1 MNCAIATGGQVVRIA
16 HVSRAYDEYAIIFDH
31 KRHQGRDLHC
41 LDVVICPQLGHWIRH
56 QIVFKWLPVKGAQP
70 MGSHACPPFLIHH
83 FLEVGNQKIGQIE
96 RYMVSH
102 TLQGRSLHAAM
113 EGYL

>member
-1 MNCAIATGGQVVRIA
+1 
-16 HVSRAYDEYAIIFDH
+16 
-31 KRHQGRDLHC
+31 
-41 LDVVICPQLGHWIRH
+41 
-56 QIVFKWLPVKGAQP
+56 